1 MRILQ
6 VYKDYFPPVRG
17 GVEGHINL
25 LANGLKDRDRYV
37 EVLVSNT
44 RSKLEI
50 ETMGSIKVTKVPQI
64 ARFAS
69 APLNYSLYYWIN
81 KIGINFDLLHFH
93 LPNPTAVISFLISG
107 LKKKTVVTYHSDIVR
122 QRRLAMLYRPFL
134 NSFLNKV
141 DWIIPTSPNYVES
154 SNILRKFKHKCHI
167 VPLGINL
174 SRFNSPP
181 DKELNQDLLKQTPGD
196 RMLLFIGKFR
206 YYKGLHVL
214 FEAMNQIDGK
224 LLLIGEGYLEEELKR
239 KVAADG
245 LEKKVEFL
253 GELTELKVNAYLQ
266 ACDVFVL
273 PSVERSEAFG
283 IVQLEAMA
291 CGKPVVCTD
300 LGTGTTYINQHQKT
314 GIVVAPDNP
323 ADLAQAINFLLD
335 NPEVRFKY
343 GQAGSER
350 VKKYFTADRMID
362 DIIALY
368 EKCLN
373 SN

>member
-6 VYKDYFPPVRG
+6 VYKDYYPPVRG

-25 LANGLKDRDRYV
+25 LANGLKKRDNYV

-44 RSKLEI
+44 RSKLETEI
-50 ETMGSIKVTKVPQI
+50 IDSIKVTKVPQI
-64 ARFAS
+64 TRVAS
-69 APLNYSLYYWIN
+69 APLNYSLYFWI
-81 KIGINFDLLHFH
+81 KQIGVNFDVLHFH

-107 LKKKTVVTYHSDIVR
+107 LKKKKVVTYHSDIVR
-122 QRRLAMLYRPFL
+122 QRRLAVLYRPFL

-141 DWIIPTSPNYVES
+141 DWIIPTSPDYVES
-154 SNILRKFKHKCHI
+154 SNTLCRYKHKCHV
-167 VPLGINL
+167 VPLGVDL
-174 SRFNSPP
+174 SRFNRSSNE
-181 DKELNQDLLKQTPGD
+181 ELNQDLLKQIHGD
-196 RMLLFIGKFR
+196 RMILFIGKFR

-214 FEAMNQIDGK
+214 FEAMNQVDGK

-245 LEKKVEFL
+245 LVNKVEFL
-253 GELTELKVNAYLQ
+253 GELSNRKVNAYLK

-273 PSVERSEAFG
+273 PSVQRSEAFG

-300 LGTGTTYINQHQKT
+300 LGTGTTYVNQHQKT
-314 GIVVAPDNP
+314 GIVVAPDDP
-323 ADLAQAINFLLD
+323 LDLAQAINFLLD
-335 NPEVRFKY
+335 NPEVRFKF

-350 VKKYFTADRMID
+350 VKKYFTADRMVD

>member
-6 VYKDYFPPVRG
+6 VYKDYYPPVRG

-25 LANGLKDRDRYV
+25 LANGLKKRDNYV

-44 RSKLEI
+44 RRKLETEI
-50 ETMGSIKVTKVPQI
+50 IDSIKVTKVPQI
-64 ARFAS
+64 TRVAS
-69 APLNYSLYYWIN
+69 APLNYSLYFWI
-81 KIGINFDLLHFH
+81 KQIGVNFDVLHFH

-107 LKKKTVVTYHSDIVR
+107 LKKKKVVTYHSDIVR
-122 QRRLAMLYRPFL
+122 QRRLAVLYRPFL

-141 DWIIPTSPNYVES
+141 DWIIPTSPDYVES
-154 SNILRKFKHKCHI
+154 SNTLCRYKHTCHV
-167 VPLGINL
+167 VPLGVDL
-174 SRFNSPP
+174 SRFNRSSNE
-181 DKELNQDLLKQTPGD
+181 ELNQDLLKQIHGD
-196 RMLLFIGKFR
+196 RMILFIGKFR

-214 FEAMNQIDGK
+214 FEAMNQVDGK

-245 LEKKVEFL
+245 LVNKVEFL
-253 GELTELKVNAYLQ
+253 GELSNRKVNAYLK

-273 PSVERSEAFG
+273 PSVQRSEAFG

-300 LGTGTTYINQHQKT
+300 LGTGTTYVNQHQKT
-314 GIVVAPDNP
+314 GIVVAPDDP
-323 ADLAQAINFLLD
+323 LDLAQAINFLLD
-335 NPEVRFKY
+335 NPEVRFKF

-350 VKKYFTADRMID
+350 VKKYFTADRMVD

>member
-6 VYKDYFPPVRG
+6 VYKDYYPPVRG

-25 LANGLKDRDRYV
+25 LANGLKKRDNYV

-44 RSKLEI
+44 RRKLETEI
-50 ETMGSIKVTKVPQI
+50 IDSIKVTKVPQI
-64 ARFAS
+64 TRVAS
-69 APLNYSLYYWIN
+69 APLNYSLYYWI
-81 KIGINFDLLHFH
+81 KQIGINFDVLHFH

-122 QRRLAMLYRPFL
+122 QRRLATLYRPFL
-134 NSFLNKV
+134 ISFLNNV
-141 DWIIPTSPNYVES
+141 DWIIPTSPDYVES
-154 SNILRKFKHKCHI
+154 SNTLCKYKHKCHV
-167 VPLGINL
+167 VPLGVDL
-174 SRFNSPP
+174 SRFNRPSHE
-181 DKELNQDLLKQTPGD
+181 ELNQDLLKQIHGD
-196 RMLLFIGKFR
+196 RMILFIGKFR

-214 FEAMNQIDGK
+214 FEAMNQVDGK
-224 LLLIGEGYLEEELKR
+224 LLLIGEGYLEEELKK
-239 KVAADG
+239 KVAVDG
-245 LEKKVEFL
+245 LVNKVEFL
-253 GELTELKVNAYLQ
+253 GELSNRKVNAYLK

-273 PSVERSEAFG
+273 PSVQRSEAFG

-300 LGTGTTYINQHQKT
+300 LGTGTTYVNQHQKT
-314 GIVVAPDNP
+314 GIVVAPDDP
-323 ADLAQAINFLLD
+323 LDLAQAINFLLD
-335 NPEVRFKY
+335 NPKVRFKF

-350 VKKYFTADRMID
+350 VKKYFTADRMVD